1 MALSLPP
8 PVDAS
13 FVKATTNSITLEF
26 ALTAASQTAVE
37 KYELQYRPASS
48 STWTTASSTLKTK
61 RCTKGNLSPGS
72 AYYFR
77 ARASSGG
84 ERWGPFGNET
94 AQLYT
99 KLPDLPDTVS
109 ESLKV
114 PAKVIAAATEA
125 AAEKALKDALERE
138 ANEARRLENARREQ
152 QIQQDIAKAEENERE
167 SEKRC
172 KVIVSASLSHVVSN
186 AEKELERAA
195 VEADKDVRAMVDV
208 ELRDEEAAAVDALL
222 KKLKVSEMLEGP
234 SPKVVAQMQQTKNEV
249 RSSLGKKY
257 ADALAIEVDKS
268 LMVIESDLDQVLL
281 QGLREA
287 REQATKM
294 QAAERHENEAHDVTA
309 QRHALEAGLL
319 DAVQSARLSFSASA
333 AAAANRCH
341 GKEEEQPKSSSLL
354 DEVAVLNSRYA
365 KVLDKSLGDLHMSV
379 ARSLELTEQRLLR
392 RQQASVLEAW
402 MMAEALRSRSDAS
415 TLRDAALAQREKF
428 LSLRRNKLQ
437 QLQELFSSDS
447 FTEEAKAKLTAEAD
461 MARTQAEEAE
471 AEAAAL
477 FVRIESSRSPWLE
490 IEDDHADGGQKS
502 AIPKSLLPDVFVLT
516 STLPESSL
524 QAAMERAVASVHPLQ
539 VQLLHQMERTDLVR
553 KAVETVVVEAVHW
566 SKLKQQQKAR
576 ADLSALSE
584 AKSAEIVAVQ
594 NESEK
599 RVAQLIV
606 KEPSEPVIE
615 VKMDSLIKSL
625 LDKVKA
631 YMVHNGV
638 ELDVEAGLR
647 EVVAGVVK
655 QVEHASMEAQRC
667 AVADARRSWDSL
679 REAERRMEIEKSQ
692 KAVQQAIENSMEGR
706 QHMIQQSIDEAV
718 QAAENRLKLAHAE
731 AMCEAIRQTTMDT
744 RAACEA
750 EIKAASQEGFER
762 GKTTTR
768 MQADRATVAKARS
781 DAIELVRQ
789 EMGRELD
796 QAKEA
801 AIAAANEV
809 EKLRVQLEQA
819 RTGSAQAAAQ
829 AAARAVQ
836 LQRAATEAAMA
847 EQTRA
852 EVSRLEAK
860 HKMDLELKL
869 AAERA
874 RAEKELRCAV
884 EDAREKEKARAVAQA
899 QNAVKLAAEEA
910 RRAEALAQQAIM
922 QKELRAAHATFHQ
935 RAKEDT
941 RRAVAAALEAHVKQ
955 RVKEVESQAVQS
967 IIGKSDSEK
976 KQIEASAALQVQMA
990 IAHAEERHKKQ
1001 QADAVAK
1008 AVREATEHRK
1018 VSEERAVQQ
1027 RVSAAVEM
1035 AKRKA
1040 EAEFREVLIEREAEV
1055 KRQAAKELVEAVQA
1069 AKEKTMK
1076 EALERIKPQLQK
1088 QEAVEAAIRDAEER
1102 AREKERHMAAQIQ
1115 ARIEERAAD
1124 ASSQPAAVQAAVRAA
1139 VRESE
1144 ERAEQRLAAVHK
1156 MYEKAAAEQQIQIK
1170 ELLQTTQR
1178 EAKERHQTLLA
1189 SAIREVRERA
1199 EEEKQVALEQAR
1211 MVVQSSAVQQA
1222 EQLDA
1227 LLSELA
1233 EVRAENLR
1241 LTSEMEA
1248 RTKDL
1253 AEIASM
1259 SAMYDIGEGNTEVM
1273 TQVYSGEHA
1282 PTAAHVY
1289 TGDQSLLT
1297 ISNNYNDGPYSPV
1310 SSLPYDENLSAVA
1323 STVPVNAVEKAV
1335 EGRLQHNEFDDDH
1348 NQSAATLSA
1357 AKPFPLS
1364 HHLD

>member
-1 MALSLPP
+1 
-8 PVDAS
+8 
-13 FVKATTNSITLEF
+13 
-26 ALTAASQTAVE
+26 
-37 KYELQYRPASS
+37 
-48 STWTTASSTLKTK
+48 
-61 RCTKGNLSPGS
+61 
-72 AYYFR
+72 
-77 ARASSGG
+77 
-84 ERWGPFGNET
+84 
-94 AQLYT
+94 
-99 KLPDLPDTVS
+99 
-109 ESLKV
+109 
-114 PAKVIAAATEA
+114 
-125 AAEKALKDALERE
+125 
-138 ANEARRLENARREQ
+138 
-152 QIQQDIAKAEENERE
+152 
-167 SEKRC
+167 
-172 KVIVSASLSHVVSN
+172 
-186 AEKELERAA
+186 
-195 VEADKDVRAMVDV
+195 
-208 ELRDEEAAAVDALL
+208 
-222 KKLKVSEMLEGP
+222 
-234 SPKVVAQMQQTKNEV
+234 
-249 RSSLGKKY
+249 
-257 ADALAIEVDKS
+257 
-268 LMVIESDLDQVLL
+268 
-281 QGLREA
+281 
-287 REQATKM
+287 
-294 QAAERHENEAHDVTA
+294 
-309 QRHALEAGLL
+309 
-319 DAVQSARLSFSASA
+319 VQSARLSFSASA

-718 QAAENRLKLAHAE
+718 QAAENRLRLAHAE

-750 EIKAASQEGFER
+750 EAKEQIKAASQEGFER

-1124 ASSQPAAVQAAVRAA
+1124 ASSQPVAVQAAVRAA

-1233 EVRAENLR
+1233 EVSSYEIFEQRAKNEWR
-1241 LTSEMEA
+1241 P
-1248 RTKDL
+1248 TKL
-1253 AEIASM
+1253 MQEFA
-1259 SAMYDIGEGNTEVM
+1259 
-1273 TQVYSGEHA
+1273 A
-1282 PTAAHVY
+1282 P
-1289 TGDQSLLT
+1289 
-1297 ISNNYNDGPYSPV
+1297 NN
-1310 SSLPYDENLSAVA
+1310 
-1323 STVPVNAVEKAV
+1323 
-1335 EGRLQHNEFDDDH
+1335 
-1348 NQSAATLSA
+1348 
-1357 AKPFPLS
+1357 
-1364 HHLD
+1364 